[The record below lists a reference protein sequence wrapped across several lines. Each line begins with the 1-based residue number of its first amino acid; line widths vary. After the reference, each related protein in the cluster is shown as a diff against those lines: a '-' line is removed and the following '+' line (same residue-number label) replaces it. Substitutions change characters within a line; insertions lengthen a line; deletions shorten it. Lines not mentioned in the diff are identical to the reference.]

1 MFRLM
6 RKRFIYMFSLNL
18 DGESSDTDA
27 RVQNNNFTEPLRV
40 RQHVTYRSKDRS
52 YQHSHPRSEN
62 NCWYVIKR

>member
-1 MFRLM
+1 
-6 RKRFIYMFSLNL
+6 MFSLNL

-52 YQHSHPRSEN
+52 YQHSHARSEN
-62 NCWYVIKR
+62 NCW